1 MRSLVPEDVEA
12 FIRERVLGL
21 AEKDRS
27 REVSREWHPRDSE
40 CGVERAVERR
50 DVTVQTH

>member
-1 MRSLVPEDVEA
+1 MRALVPEDVEA

-27 REVSREWHPRDSE
+27 RELSRKWHPRDSDSE
-40 CGVERAVERR
+40 CGVLERK
-50 DVTVQTH
+50 DVAVQTH